1 MQWYYA
7 LNGQQQGPVEWD
19 GLVALASE
27 GKLKPSDLV
36 WNSTM
41 GNQWTKASTVP
52 GLFTAT
58 TSSATETPPP
68 ATEWSAQA
76 KFSSQTP
83 NCDLTGEARSVLDGQ
98 WGLAIGGSL
107 IYTVVAIAMSII
119 PYLGSILSFVLS
131 GPLMLGLY
139 LFFLTLSRR
148 QQAGIGMIFDG
159 FKQFGNAFLACLLM
173 GLLVF
178 AWMLPALAVGITAA
192 VMAVVKFKTA
202 GAGVSWASASVLF
215 LLFIP
220 LFLAALI
227 PVIMAQYRYSMTY
240 FVINEMPG
248 IGPLEAIRHSC
259 QMMHGNKW
267 KFFCLQW
274 RFFGWALLCILTLGI
289 GFIWLWPYMMT
300 SMACFYNDLRKGQTS
315 G

>member
-1 MQWYYA
+1 MQWFYA
-7 LNGQQQGPVEWD
+7 VNGQQQGPVEW
-19 GLVALASE
+19 GALVALATE
-27 GKLKPSDLV
+27 GKLTPSDLV

-41 GNQWTKASTVP
+41 GNQWVKASTIT
-52 GLFTAT
+52 GLFGL
-58 TSSATETPPP
+58 SQSVSPNPPPP
-68 ATEWSAQA
+68 ASEWSSSA
-76 KFSSQTP
+76 KFASNTH
-83 NCDLTGEARSVLDGQ
+83 NRDLMGEARNVLEGQ
-98 WGLAIGGSL
+98 WGLAIGASL
-107 IYTVVAIAMSII
+107 IYTVVAIVMGII

-159 FKQFGNAFLACLLM
+159 FKQFGTAFLASLLM
-173 GLLVF
+173 GLLIF

-192 VMAVVKFKTA
+192 VMAVVNFKTA
-202 GAGVSWASASVLF
+202 GAGGSWASAMGMF

-220 LFLAALI
+220 LFLAALV

-248 IGPLEAIRHSC
+248 IGSLEAIRHSC
-259 QMMHGNKW
+259 QMMNGNKW

-300 SMACFYNDLRKGQTS
+300 SMACFYNDLRKGQTN